1 MAAHRWA
8 VWAVLLL
15 RLLVPAARV
24 LANME
29 GGGGGRVAFE
39 LSFCL
44 GFGRSG
50 VCSCWVGVD
59 GCRELG
65 GWLLAWLGLSS

>member
-1 MAAHRWA
+1 MAAPRWA

-29 GGGGGRVAFE
+29 GGWGE
-39 LSFCL
+39 
-44 GFGRSG
+44 
-50 VCSCWVGVD
+50 VCV
-59 GCRELG
+59 
-65 GWLLAWLGLSS
+65 

>member
-1 MAAHRWA
+1 MGGVGGAAA
-8 VWAVLLL
+8 A
-15 RLLVPAARV
+15 AAR
-24 LANME
+24 A
-29 GGGGGRVAFE
+29 GGAGARQHGRWVGGRFAFE

-59 GCRELG
+59 WCRELG

>member
-1 MAAHRWA
+1 MGGVGGAAA
-8 VWAVLLL
+8 A
-15 RLLVPAARV
+15 AAR
-24 LANME
+24 A
-29 GGGGGRVAFE
+29 GGAGARQHGRWVGGGRFAFE

-59 GCRELG
+59 WCRELG